1 MLKNKTPGQ
10 IQLERLEKYG
20 QLRGN
25 FTVYDENGEAHRL
38 INVFSTS
45 DYEKEARKI
54 LETQADY
61 NKKLLLSLLMI
72 MLKS

>member
-1 MLKNKTPGQ
+1 M
-10 IQLERLEKYG
+10 EKYG

-38 INVFSTS
+38 INVFQLLIMK
-45 DYEKEARKI
+45 KEARKI